1 MPIEMPH
8 EVALFLNFCGVPYPD
23 INEDDVRK
31 LGQHVRE
38 FAGNVQQ
45 TNESATGAIKDM
57 GSAYSGYSYEQLLS
71 VWAHMSATHMADLD
85 SACRVVAKA
94 LDIAADVIT
103 VVKVAVLAELAALAV
118 SYAAIIA
125 TPAGPAT
132 APLLTAA
139 ARRICD
145 QMQQN
150 LIAYLIAEV
159 IIKAIEP
166 LEHTIDDMIKGVV
179 YDAASNA
186 LGVPPPSST
195 ANRPLHIEPDEVLR
209 YSKLLDEHAD
219 DIMRHAENFRDQ
231 VAKLDFTTGNPDAPY
246 DSDVPQRDASDLP
259 TTRTVFEPP
268 STTSGVDSP
277 QSPPNMSTA
286 DHPAPPDVRATSAG
300 HEVTE
305 KPAPGAE
312 NSTKVADGQHPGAA
326 DTTASTPRAGLSNP
340 LSSPTYDAADATGPG
355 GTEGSAPNQQIS
367 PRGDLTNA
375 PAAESSASA
384 SQSARQSEG
393 AIDTR
398 ESGPMTL
405 GNRAGPDSGASAVSG
420 PTASVPQAVEPTDQS
435 TPATPWTA
443 TPRTPTPLPTSGKP
457 AVRKRSRPAA
467 NRPAELEPTD
477 RKPVTS
483 PWSTTRPSVRPPKVT
498 APTTTRPT
506 PWVRTDRKTES
517 DQDTNE
523 PETHS
528 AETESNATAT
538 PAPPAIDAPTP
549 DDRPRPST

>member
-1 MPIEMPH
+1 MPIEIPH
-8 EVALFLNFCGVPYPD
+8 EVALFLNLCGVPYPD
-23 INEDDVRK
+23 INEDDVRR
-31 LGQHVRE
+31 LGEHVRE

-45 TNESATGAIKDM
+45 THESATGAVSDM
-57 GSAYSGYSYEQLLS
+57 GSVYSGYAYEQLIS

-85 SACRVVAKA
+85 AACKVVAKA

-103 VVKVAVLAELAALAV
+103 VVKVAVLAELAALAL
-118 SYAAIIA
+118 SYGAIIA

-231 VAKLDFTTGNPDAPY
+231 VAKLDFTTGSPDASY
-246 DSDVPQRDASDLP
+246 DSDGPQRDASDPP
-259 TTRTVFEPP
+259 TTRTVFDPP

-277 QSPPNMSTA
+277 QPSPNTSTA
-286 DHPAPPDVRATSAG
+286 DQLATPDVRATSAG

-305 KPAPGAE
+305 KPDPGAG
-312 NSTKVADGQHPGAA
+312 NSTKVADSQPPDAA
-326 DTTASTPRAGLSNP
+326 EATASTPRAGLSNP
-340 LSSPTYDAADATGPG
+340 LSSPTSDVADATAPG
-355 GTEGSAPNQQIS
+355 RTEGSALSQQIS
-367 PRGDLTNA
+367 PRGDLADA
-375 PAAESSASA
+375 PAAESTASA

-393 AIDTR
+393 AIETR
-398 ESGPMTL
+398 ESDPMTL
-405 GNRAGPDSGASAVSG
+405 GNRADFDSGSSAGIG

-435 TPATPWTA
+435 VPATPWTA

-457 AVRKRSRPAA
+457 AVGKQSRPAA
-467 NRPAELEPTD
+467 NRRAELEPTD

-517 DQDTNE
+517 DRDTNE

-528 AETESNATAT
+528 AETESNATTT

-549 DDRPRPST
+549 DARPHPST